1 MTPLS
6 DPRSAFA
13 ALRKHKALFV
23 VVFLVTLAAVVA
35 GTLMTTPVYEANAV
49 VMVQLGREYS
59 QQLTVGGQPAIL
71 NRDPQAALNTELQ
84 ILLSRDLTEAVV
96 ERLGAETLYP
106 GLAESP
112 ASEEEKSLAAVKRLG
127 NAFTA
132 RLLPE
137 SSVIQV
143 SLRHHNRLTA
153 ERALSTLYQEF
164 RDKHFA
170 TFSDPQ
176 MLTFLEEKVADYRAR
191 LDASEDRLQR
201 FLQENEPMN
210 LDAEPGDARG
220 AERARLEAELNQN
233 VSRIA
238 GLRHQLSFLAEE
250 RTRAPD
256 KSESD
261 AIAQQSEM
269 LRNARLK
276 LLDLQVEEER
286 LLGTY
291 SETSRP
297 VTAIREQI
305 KIVQDF
311 LTQQEAALGS
321 GRLLE
326 TIAAEETRLNAELQ
340 FELARGGEIKQQLA
354 ALDQEMAGLP
364 ERTRRYRE
372 LVRERDLNE
381 RYLSSYLAEQ
391 EQAGLTADL
400 DRQKIASISL
410 IQKVRVG
417 SDPVSPNK
425 RLNVAVGGVLALILG
440 FAAAVGAELIRG
452 RRDVEPEA
460 AEASRLANEAEE
472 GAVRESGV
480 ATPFTARFEGPPTQ
494 GPHKL

>member
-1 MTPLS
+1 MTPLN
-6 DPRSAFA
+6 DTRSVLA
-13 ALRKHKALFV
+13 ALRKHKALFAV
-23 VVFLVTLAAVVA
+23 VALVTLAAVVA
-35 GTLMTTPVYEANAV
+35 GTLMLTPLYEANAV

-96 ERLGAETLYP
+96 ERLGVETLYP
-106 GLAESP
+106 RLAESP
-112 ASEEEKSLAAVKRLG
+112 ESEEKKKLAAVKRLG
-127 NAFTA
+127 EAFTA

-137 SSVIQV
+137 SSVIRI
-143 SLRHHNRLTA
+143 SLRHQNRLTA
-153 ERALSTLYQEF
+153 ERALSALYKEF

-176 MLTFLEEKVADYRAR
+176 MLSFLEEKVADYRAR
-191 LDASEDRLQR
+191 LNESEERLQQ
-201 FLQENEPMN
+201 FLQENEPLD
-210 LDAEPGDARG
+210 LDAESGEARG
-220 AERARLEAELNQN
+220 GERARLEAELNQN

-238 GLRHQLSFLAEE
+238 GLRHQLRYLADE
-250 RTRAPD
+250 RTQAPN

-261 AIAQQSEM
+261 AIAQQSDM
-269 LRNARLK
+269 IRNARLK

-305 KIVQDF
+305 EIVEDF
-311 LTQQEAALGS
+311 LTEQESAVGS

-340 FELARGGEIKQQLA
+340 FELARGWELKQQLA
-354 ALDQEMAGLP
+354 ALDQERATLP
-364 ERTRRYRE
+364 EKTRRYRD

-381 RYLSSYLAEQ
+381 RNLNSYLAEQ
-391 EQAGLTADL
+391 ESVRLSADM
-400 DRQKIASISL
+400 DREQIASISL

-425 RLNVAVGGVLALILG
+425 RLNVAVGGVLALLLG
-440 FAAAVGAELIRG
+440 AAAAIGAEILRG
-452 RRDVEPEA
+452 GRGGESEATEPSGAAHGAREA
-460 AEASRLANEAEE
+460 LA
-472 GAVRESGV
+472 RESGG
-480 ATPFTARFEGPPTQ
+480 ATPFTARVDGPPTR
-494 GPHKL
+494 GPRQL

>member
-1 MTPLS
+1 MTPPN
-6 DPRSAFA
+6 DPRSALT
-13 ALRKHKALFV
+13 ALRKHKALFA

-35 GTLMTTPVYEANAV
+35 GTLMLTPLYEANAV

-96 ERLGAETLYP
+96 ERLGVETLYP
-106 GLAESP
+106 RLAESP
-112 ASEEEKSLAAVKRLG
+112 ESEEEKSLAAVRRLG
-127 NAFTA
+127 EAFTA

-137 SSVIQV
+137 SSVIRL
-143 SLRHHNRLTA
+143 SLRHQNRLTA
-153 ERALSTLYQEF
+153 ERALSTLYEEF

-176 MLTFLEEKVADYRAR
+176 MLTFLEEKVTDYRAR
-191 LDASEDRLQR
+191 LDASEERLQR
-201 FLQENEPMN
+201 FLQENEP
-210 LDAEPGDARG
+210 LDLQADSGEAGG
-220 AERARLEAELNQN
+220 GERARLEAELNQN

-238 GLRHQLSFLAEE
+238 GLRHQLRFLAEE
-250 RTRAPD
+250 RTRAPN

-269 LRNARLK
+269 IRNARLK

-311 LTQQEAALGS
+311 LTKQETAVGS

-326 TIAAEETRLNAELQ
+326 TIGAEETRLNAELQ
-340 FELARGGEIKQQLA
+340 FELARGGELKQQLA
-354 ALDQEMAGLP
+354 TLDQERASLP

-381 RYLSSYLAEQ
+381 RYLNSYLAEQ
-391 EQAGLTADL
+391 EKAGLTADL
-400 DRQKIASISL
+400 DREKIASISL

-417 SDPVSPNK
+417 SEPVSPNK
-425 RLNVAVGGVLALILG
+425 RLNVAVGAVLALILG
-440 FAAAVGAELIRG
+440 TVAAIGAELIRG
-452 RRDVEPEA
+452 RRDVELEA
-460 AEASRLANEAEE
+460 AESSGLTHGAEE

-480 ATPFTARFEGPPTQ
+480 ATPFTAQFDGPPTQ
-494 GPHKL
+494 GPRKL